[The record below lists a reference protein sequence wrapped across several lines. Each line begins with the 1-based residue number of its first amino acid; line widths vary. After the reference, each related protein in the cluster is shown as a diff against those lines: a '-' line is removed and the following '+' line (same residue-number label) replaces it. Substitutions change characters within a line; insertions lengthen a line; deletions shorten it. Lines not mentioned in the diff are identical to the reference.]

1 MPIFRGKPLVSSAS
15 DYKDSVR
22 VALRSNL
29 NLLANVTVIDG
40 VTLNDKDR
48 VLLAGQNLASQ
59 NGIYTW
65 SNSTSRL
72 TRAIDAD
79 SSVELSPGSRVYV
92 EEGTT
97 HAKTTWILITT
108 GSISIGTTSLIF
120 AKESRLGPV
129 DNSGTYG
136 AANKTLIVTLDETGV
151 INSISVIDIDVD
163 GGTY

>member
-29 NLLANVTVIDG
+29 NLSANVTVIDG

-48 VLLAGQNLASQ
+48 VLLAGQSSAFQ
-59 NGIYTW
+59 NGIYSW
-65 SNSTSRL
+65 ASETSLL
-72 TRAIDAD
+72 TRATDAD
-79 SSVELSPGSRVYV
+79 SNVELNAGNRVYV
-92 EEGTT
+92 EEGNT
-97 HAKTTWILITT
+97 HAKTTWVLITT
-108 GSISIGTTSLIF
+108 GTISVGSTSLIF
-120 AKESRLGPV
+120 AKESRLGPI

-136 AANKTLIVTLDETGV
+136 ASNKALTITVDETGV
-151 INSISVIDIDVD
+151 INSISAVDIDVD

>member
-29 NLLANVTVIDG
+29 NLSADVTVIDG

-48 VLLAGQNLASQ
+48 VLLAGQSLAVQ
-59 NGIYTW
+59 NGIYSW
-65 SNSTSRL
+65 SSTNSRL
-72 TRAIDAD
+72 TRAVDAD
-79 SSVELSPGSRVYV
+79 SAMELSAGTRVYV
-92 EEGTT
+92 EDGNT
-97 HAKTTWILITT
+97 HAKTTWVLITT
-108 GSISIGTTSLIF
+108 GTISIGTTSLIF
-120 AKESRLGPV
+120 AKENRLGPV

-136 AANKTLIVTLDETGV
+136 AANKTLTITLDETGA
-151 INSISVIDIDVD
+151 INSISAIDIDVD

>member
-29 NLLANVTVIDG
+29 NLSADVTVIDG

-48 VLLAGQNLASQ
+48 VLLAGQTFASQ
-59 NGIYTW
+59 NGIYSW
-65 SNSTSRL
+65 SNTSSRL

-79 SSVELSPGSRVYV
+79 SGIELSAGTRLYV
-92 EEGTT
+92 EDGNT
-97 HAKTTWILITT
+97 HAKTTWVLITT
-108 GSISIGTTSLIF
+108 GSISVGSTSLIF
-120 AKESRLGPV
+120 AKENRLGPV

-136 AANKTLIVTLDETGV
+136 APNKTLTITLDETGV
-151 INSISVIDIDVD
+151 IDSISAIDIDVD

>member
-29 NLLANVTVIDG
+29 NLSADVTIIDG

-59 NGIYTW
+59 NGIYSW
-65 SNSTSRL
+65 SSTTSRL

-79 SSVELSPGSRVYV
+79 SSVELNAGSRVYV
-92 EEGTT
+92 EDGNT
-97 HAKTTWILITT
+97 HSKTTWILITS
-108 GSISIGTTSLIF
+108 GNISIGSTGLVF

-136 AANKTLIVTLDETGV
+136 AANKTLTVTLDETGA
-151 INSISVIDIDVD
+151 INSISTIDIDVD
-163 GGTY
+163 GGSY